1 MLKRTKP
8 FFLILCCLLWISG
21 CKKESPESTSDV
33 SAEQVKN
40 KTMDAVEAGGAYLNQ
55 QKEIILNKASET
67 YSQLEKET
75 QQLISKLN
83 TSGKAAWQ
91 NVSED
96 LGKKLN
102 LSKEKLD
109 ALKQAGK
116 EDLQKTQDAFNDAA
130 EQLRKAYEKAKA
142 EFQKESS

>member
-1 MLKRTKP
+1 MIKP
-8 FFLILCCLLWISG
+8 VSLFLLIACCLLWIPG
-21 CKKESPESTSDV
+21 CKKENTESSSNV
-33 SAEQVKN
+33 SAEQVKD
-40 KTMDAVEAGGAYLNQ
+40 KAMEAVEAGGAYLNQ
-55 QKEIILNKASET
+55 QKEMIFNKASET

-75 QQLISKLN
+75 QQLISQLN
-83 TSGKAAWQ
+83 ASGKEVWQ
-91 NVSED
+91 NVSDD

-109 ALKQAGK
+109 TLKQAGK